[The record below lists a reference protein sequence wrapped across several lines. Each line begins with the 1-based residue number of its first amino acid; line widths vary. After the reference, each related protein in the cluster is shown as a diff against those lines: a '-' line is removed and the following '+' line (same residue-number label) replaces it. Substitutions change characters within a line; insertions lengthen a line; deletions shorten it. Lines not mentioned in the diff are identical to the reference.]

1 MESQSYL
8 NFEEIKR
15 NFDTAFSYIVIE
27 DRGRSGVE
35 NPFSK
40 VERALTDLNK
50 QVLNRQMYRDQNTG
64 RRMLIV
70 KMEQQDTEEIMLEF
84 LKTSLK
90 KDFNCY
96 VY

>member
-1 MESQSYL
+1 MESHSYL
-8 NFEEIKR
+8 SFEEIKR
-15 NFDTAFSYIVIE
+15 NFDSAFSYIVIE
-27 DRGRSGVE
+27 DRRGTGDD

-40 VERALTDLNK
+40 VEKALSDLNK
-50 QVLNRQMYRDQNTG
+50 QVLNRQVYQDQNTG
-64 RRMLIV
+64 RKMLIV
-70 KMEQQDTEEIMLEF
+70 KTVHRETEEIMLEF

>member
-1 MESQSYL
+1 MESQSYS

-27 DRGRSGVE
+27 ARRQAHVE
-35 NPFSK
+35 NPFTK

-50 QVLNRQMYRDQNTG
+50 QVLNQQMYRDRNTG
-64 RRMLIV
+64 RKMLIV
-70 KMEQQDTEEIMLEF
+70 KMEQQETEEIILEF